1 MFGKKTVILGSETD
15 DKLFLVL
22 KDVLSSYNAIV
33 NEKNYHVVGS
43 QEIKT
48 WEALLGSQKL
58 KIVSET
64 YEGLSIKGSAKI
76 VDEIKTKVV
85 LQLA

>member
-1 MFGKKTVILGSETD
+1 MFGKITAILGSETD
-15 DKLFLVL
+15 DELFTVL

-33 NEKNYHVVGS
+33 EEKSFHVVGS

-64 YEGLSIKGSAKI
+64 YEGLSIKGPSKLVNEIAAK
-76 VDEIKTKVV
+76 VD
-85 LQLA
+85 LHLA